1 MTYTLYNQDGAAVTA
16 QEVYD
21 ALMAG
26 TVYLHAEN
34 AYHLVTR
41 WGWSD
46 STGGASDDNNVVA
59 VGVCVGKVEI
69 IVGTVPHQR
78 LNRLDKAVSS

>member
-1 MTYTLYNQDGAAVTA
+1 MTTYTLYNQDGVAATA

-26 TVYLHAEN
+26 TVYLRIEN
-34 AYHLVTR
+34 NYALVLQ
-41 WGWSD
+41 WYWYD

-59 VGVCVGKVEI
+59 VGMLAGDAEI
-69 IVGTVPHQR
+69 TVGTLPQQTPQ
-78 LNRLDKAVSS
+78 

>member
-1 MTYTLYNQDGAAVTA
+1 MTYTLYNQDGVAVTA

-26 TVYLHAEN
+26 TVYLRIKN
-34 AYHLVTR
+34 NYVLVTR
-41 WGWSD
+41 WCWSD

-59 VGVCVGKVEI
+59 VGVYVGNDEI
-69 IVGTVPHQR
+69 TVGRFPRPT
-78 LNRLDKAVSS
+78 LE

>member
-1 MTYTLYNQDGAAVTA
+1 MTYTLYNQDGVAVTA

-26 TVYLHAEN
+26 TVYLHVQN
-34 AYHLVTR
+34 VYNLVIGWR
-41 WGWSD
+41 WVD

-59 VGVCVGKVEI
+59 VRMAAGDIEI
-69 IVGTVPHQR
+69 TVGTVSGQVTPQ
-78 LNRLDKAVSS
+78 

>member
-1 MTYTLYNQDGAAVTA
+1 MTYTLYNQDGVAVTA

-26 TVYLHAEN
+26 MVYLHAEN

-41 WGWSD
+41 WRWSD
-46 STGGASDDNNVVA
+46 STGGGSDDNNVVA
-59 VGVCVGKVEI
+59 VGMDAGGDTI
-69 IVGTVPHQR
+69 TVGTVPPLTPQSPR
-78 LNRLDKAVSS
+78 

>member
-1 MTYTLYNQDGAAVTA
+1 MTYTLYNQDGVAVTA

-34 AYHLVTR
+34 VYGLVTR
-41 WGWSD
+41 WYWFD

-59 VGVCVGKVEI
+59 VCMGVGNTDITVGAL
-69 IVGTVPHQR
+69 PR
-78 LNRLDKAVSS
+78 PS

>member
-1 MTYTLYNQDGAAVTA
+1 MKTYTLYNQDGVAATA

-26 TVYLHAEN
+26 TVYLYAKN
-34 AYHLVTR
+34 VYSLVIGWR
-41 WGWSD
+41 WFD

-59 VGVCVGKVEI
+59 VRVVTGSTDI
-69 IVGTVPHQR
+69 TVGTVPSQR
-78 LNRLDKAVSS
+78 PS

>member
-1 MTYTLYNQDGAAVTA
+1 MTYTLYNQDGVAVTA

-26 TVYLHAEN
+26 TVYLHVQN
-34 AYHLVTR
+34 VYYLVIGWR
-41 WGWSD
+41 WFD

-59 VGVCVGKVEI
+59 VGMAAGDIEITVGA
-69 IVGTVPHQR
+69 PPR
-78 LNRLDKAVSS
+78 PVS

>member
-1 MTYTLYNQDGAAVTA
+1 MTYTLYNQDGVAATA

-34 AYHLVTR
+34 VYKLVIA
-41 WGWSD
+41 WHWFD

-59 VGVCVGKVEI
+59 VSVYVAECEI
-69 IVGTVPHQR
+69 TVGTQPR
-78 LNRLDKAVSS
+78 PTLE

>member
-26 TVYLHAEN
+26 TVYLHVQN
-34 AYHLVTR
+34 VYCLVTKWR
-41 WGWSD
+41 WSD
-46 STGGASDDNNVVA
+46 STGGESDDNNVIA
-59 VGVCVGKVEI
+59 VGMDAGGGYDYSGNIPPTNASIRRCCLE
-69 IVGTVPHQR
+69 
-78 LNRLDKAVSS
+78 

>member
-1 MTYTLYNQDGAAVTA
+1 MTYTLYNQDGVAVTA

-26 TVYLHAEN
+26 TVYLHVQN
-34 AYHLVTR
+34 VYCLVTK
-41 WGWSD
+41 WQWYD

-59 VGVCVGKVEI
+59 VSVHVGNDEI
-69 IVGTVPHQR
+69 TVGAPPRPPFQ
-78 LNRLDKAVSS
+78 

>member
-1 MTYTLYNQDGAAVTA
+1 MTYTLYNQDGVAVTA

-26 TVYLHAEN
+26 TVYLHVQN
-34 AYHLVTR
+34 VYYLVIGWR
-41 WGWSD
+41 WFD

-59 VGVCVGKVEI
+59 VSVCVADGEI
-69 IVGTVPHQR
+69 TVGTVPGQGG
-78 LNRLDKAVSS
+78 LDKAVLS

>member
-1 MTYTLYNQDGAAVTA
+1 MTTYTLYNQDGVAATA

-41 WGWSD
+41 WGWFD
-46 STGGASDDNNVVA
+46 STGGASDNNNVVA
-59 VGVCVGKVEI
+59 VGMLAGEAEITVGAR
-69 IVGTVPHQR
+69 PPFQ
-78 LNRLDKAVSS
+78 

>member
-1 MTYTLYNQDGAAVTA
+1 MTYTLYNQDGVAATA

-26 TVYLHAEN
+26 TVYLRIEN
-34 AYHLVTR
+34 NYALVLQWR
-41 WGWSD
+41 WYD

-59 VGVCVGKVEI
+59 VSMATGDTEITVGAPPRPQEK
-69 IVGTVPHQR
+69 
-78 LNRLDKAVSS
+78 

>member
-1 MTYTLYNQDGAAVTA
+1 MTTYTLYNQDGVAATA

-26 TVYLHAEN
+26 TVYLRIKN
-34 AYHLVTR
+34 DYNLNDYVLVTL
-41 WGWSD
+41 WYWSD

-59 VGVCVGKVEI
+59 VGMLIGNDEI
-69 IVGTVPHQR
+69 TVGTFPQQT
-78 LNRLDKAVSS
+78 LQ

>member
-1 MTYTLYNQDGAAVTA
+1 MTFTLYNQDGVVATA

-34 AYHLVTR
+34 GYHLVTR
-41 WGWSD
+41 WYWFD
-46 STGGASDDNNVVA
+46 STGWASDETDV
-59 VGVCVGKVEI
+59 VGVVIYIYGSDI
-69 IVGTVPHQR
+69 GIAVGTVPEEAPQ
-78 LNRLDKAVSS
+78 

>member
-1 MTYTLYNQDGAAVTA
+1 MTYTLYNQDGVAVTA

-26 TVYLHAEN
+26 TVYLHAKN

-41 WGWSD
+41 WYWFD
-46 STGGASDDNNVVA
+46 STGGASDNNNVVA
-59 VGVCVGKVEI
+59 VGMLAGEAEITVGARP
-69 IVGTVPHQR
+69 TFQ
-78 LNRLDKAVSS
+78 